1 MISILLK
8 KHLTLS
14 TAESCTGGLIA
25 HKITNIP
32 GASRYFL
39 GGVVAYSN
47 EAKMKILGVSSSTL
61 RVHGAVSEECAAE
74 MAIGVARLFNA
85 SVGVSTTGIAGPSG
99 GTKEKPVG
107 LVYIGYYLEGESI
120 VQRHLF
126 NGSREEI
133 KNKIATRA
141 LETLNEI
148 LRKKYGPQ

>member
-1 MISILLK
+1 MISILLRNN
-8 KHLTLS
+8 LTMAI
-14 TAESCTGGLIA
+14 AESCTGGLIA

-47 EAKMKILGVSSSTL
+47 EAKIKILGVSSNTL
-61 RVHGAVSEECAAE
+61 RVHGVVSEECARE
-74 MAIGVARLFNA
+74 MAIRVARLFNA
-85 SVGVSTTGIAGPSG
+85 SVGISTTGIAGPSG

-126 NGSREEI
+126 NGTREEI
-133 KNKIATRA
+133 KNKIASKA
-141 LETLNEI
+141 LETLDEI
-148 LRKKYGPQ
+148 LRRKYG